1 MSARTKRQE
10 ATPAQVGGGDPRVV
24 AHPGFR
30 TIPDCLFPLRT
41 KEARKEYNTLARVL
55 FDAGHMTV
63 AKHRALSSYCM
74 QFDNI
79 SAAPSEGKTI
89 RGSWVAQMDKAR
101 NSLGLDELDKPVAS
115 PKDAQVSKFARAGF
129 ASRRR

>member
-1 MSARTKRQE
+1 MRAKTKQDQQ
-10 ATPAQVGGGDPRVV
+10 PAQIGGGDPRVV

-30 TIPDCLFPLRT
+30 KIPDCLFPLRT
-41 KEARKEYNTLARVL
+41 KEAKREYNTLARVL

-101 NSLGLDELDKPVAS
+101 NSLGLDDLDKPVAS
-115 PKDAQVSKFARAGF
+115 PADAKTNKFARAGF

>member
-1 MSARTKRQE
+1 MRAKTKQDQQ
-10 ATPAQVGGGDPRVV
+10 PAQIGGGDPRVV

-30 TIPDCLFPLRT
+30 KIPDCLFPLRT
-41 KEARKEYNTLARVL
+41 KEAKREYNTLARVL

-101 NSLGLDELDKPVAS
+101 NSLGLDDLDKPVAS
-115 PKDAQVSKFARAGF
+115 PADAKPARANLLVF